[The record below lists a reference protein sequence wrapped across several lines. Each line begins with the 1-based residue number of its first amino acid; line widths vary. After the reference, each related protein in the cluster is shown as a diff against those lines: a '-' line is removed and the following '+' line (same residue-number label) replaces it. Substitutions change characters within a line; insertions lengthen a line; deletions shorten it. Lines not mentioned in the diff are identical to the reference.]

1 MKLHIVTQIGG
12 FHELREGPI
21 LSEHLLKYHHC
32 TNYIVTELINH
43 IVQIENV
50 QGFQIT
56 NKI

>member
-32 TNYIVTELINH
+32 TNYIYSHGIN
-43 IVQIENV
+43 
-50 QGFQIT
+50 
-56 NKI
+56 